1 MAQLAENSFNYTV
14 LGQAGFDALGGI
26 IDSSD
31 CYSFTYSALDD
42 ALATFAQLAR
52 SPE

>member
-1 MAQLAENSFNYTV
+1 MGGVIAR
-14 LGQAGFDALGGI
+14 AG
-26 IDSSD
+26 

-52 SPE
+52 DTA